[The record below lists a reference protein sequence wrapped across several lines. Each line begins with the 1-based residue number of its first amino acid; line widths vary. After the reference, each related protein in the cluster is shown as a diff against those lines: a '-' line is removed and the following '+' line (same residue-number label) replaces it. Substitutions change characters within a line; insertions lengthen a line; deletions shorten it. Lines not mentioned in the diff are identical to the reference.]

1 MIAVQLTHDL
11 SRAWMVIHIR
21 IVPVG
26 VECQLGP
33 QGLITREI
41 LHDPLFYIMETSR
54 HCNSAKWTDYL
65 GLLYKFKMDYDSN
78 RDL

>member
-1 MIAVQLTHDL
+1 MRH
-11 SRAWMVIHIR
+11 RR

-41 LHDPLFYIMETSR
+41 LHDLLFYIMETSR
-54 HCNSAKWTDYL
+54 HYNSAEWTDYH
-65 GLLYKFKMDYDSN
+65 GLLYKFKMDFDSN